1 MTTIDRSAVPRPS
14 RRRVLLTAG
23 AAVTAGA
30 APALAQLEPGPPPH
44 QKGPAVFLGYD
55 QVELD
60 AAYDQSVYAPLG
72 QQITRRYASNSE
84 AVRDRLGDPMRVAYG
99 RTEIEKLDIYQTKR
113 QGAPI
118 HIFIHGGAWRG
129 GAAKD
134 YAFPAEMFVT
144 AGVHYIVPD
153 FVAVQN
159 AGGDL
164 MVMADQVRH
173 AIAWVYNN
181 AVNFGGDPRR
191 IQLAGHSSG
200 AHLAGVALV
209 TDWKKIFGLPADV
222 IRAAL
227 LISGIY
233 DLRPVRL
240 SARSSYVKLDD
251 ASEDALSTQ
260 RRIAMLQTPLVV
272 AYGTNETPEFQRQ
285 SRDFAAAVKAAGKP
299 VQLLVG
305 DNYNHFEMMETLAN
319 PYALAGRAALA
330 QLRTLR
336 T

>member
-1 MTTIDRSAVPRPS
+1 MTTIDRFRAMRPS
-14 RRRVLLTAG
+14 RRRVLMAAG
-23 AAVTAGA
+23 AAVVTGA
-30 APALAQLEPGPPPH
+30 APALAQQQLGPPPH
-44 QKGPAVFLGYD
+44 QQGPAVFRDYD

-72 QQITRRYASNSE
+72 QQITRRFASNSE
-84 AVRDRLGDPMRVAYG
+84 ATRDRVGDPMRVAYG
-99 RTEIEKLDIYQTKR
+99 GTEIEKLDIYQAK
-113 QGAPI
+113 QKNSPI

-144 AGVHYIVPD
+144 AGVHYVVPD
-153 FVAVQN
+153 FIAAEN
-159 AGGDL
+159 AGGNL
-164 MVMADQVRH
+164 MTMADQVRR
-173 AIAWVYNN
+173 AIAWTYNN

-191 IQLAGHSSG
+191 IQLSGHSSG

-209 TDWKKIFGLPADV
+209 TDWKKIFGLPPDI
-222 IRAAL
+222 IRAGL
-227 LISGIY
+227 LISGMY
-233 DLRPVRL
+233 DLKPVRL
-240 SARSSYVKLDD
+240 SARSSYVKFDD

-260 RRIAMLQTPLVV
+260 RHIDMLRTPLVV

-305 DNYNHFEMMETLAN
+305 DDYNHFEMMETLAN

-336 T
+336 S

>member
-1 MTTIDRSAVPRPS
+1 
-14 RRRVLLTAG
+14 
-23 AAVTAGA
+23 
-30 APALAQLEPGPPPH
+30 
-44 QKGPAVFLGYD
+44 
-55 QVELD
+55 
-60 AAYDQSVYAPLG
+60 
-72 QQITRRYASNSE
+72 
-84 AVRDRLGDPMRVAYG
+84 MRVAYG

-200 AHLAGVALV
+200 AHLAGAALV

-222 IRAAL
+222 VRAAL

>member
-1 MTTIDRSAVPRPS
+1 MTTIDRFGAMRPS
-14 RRRVLLTAG
+14 RRRILLAAGTLAATGATPVLG
-23 AAVTAGA
+23 Q
-30 APALAQLEPGPPPH
+30 QLGPPPH
-44 QKGPAVFLGYD
+44 QKGPAVFLDYD

-60 AAYDQSVYAPLG
+60 AAYDQSVYAPLAG
-72 QQITRRYASNSE
+72 QIARRYASNSDDTR
-84 AVRDRLGDPMRVAYG
+84 ARLGDPMRVAYG
-99 RTEIEKLDIYQTKR
+99 STEIEKLDIYQTKR

-129 GAAKD
+129 GASKD
-134 YAFPAEMFVT
+134 YGFPAEMFVN
-144 AGVHYIVPD
+144 AGVHYVAVD
-153 FVAVQN
+153 FVAVQD
-159 AGGDL
+159 AGGNL
-164 MVMADQVRH
+164 MTMVDQVRR

-209 TDWKKIFGLPADV
+209 TDWKKLFGLPPDV

-227 LISGIY
+227 LISGMY
-233 DLRPVRL
+233 DLKPVRL
-240 SARSSYVKLDD
+240 SSRSSYVTLDD
-251 ASEDALSTQ
+251 ASEAALSTQ
-260 RRIAMLQTPLVV
+260 RRIDMLRAPLIL
-272 AYGTNETPEFQRQ
+272 ANGTNETPEFQRQ

-299 VQLLVG
+299 VEYLIGQ
-305 DNYNHFEMMETLAN
+305 NYNHFEMMETLAN